1 MAKAPIT
8 SWQHDVRVLLAVA
21 AGRAMAGGIRA
32 LLFSGGR
39 LLLWADALAVCS
51 ARVQDLL
58 LPPSAIR
65 PAPPPAAS
73 QGLELVE
80 VGELVDGGSSVESG
94 EDEGIG
100 GKAQRP
106 RTTV

>member
-65 PAPPPAAS
+65 PAPPPAP
-73 QGLELVE
+73 QGLELAE
-80 VGELVDGGSSVESG
+80 LGELVDASSGVESG
-94 EDEGIG
+94 EGEE
-100 GKAQRP
+100 
-106 RTTV
+106 